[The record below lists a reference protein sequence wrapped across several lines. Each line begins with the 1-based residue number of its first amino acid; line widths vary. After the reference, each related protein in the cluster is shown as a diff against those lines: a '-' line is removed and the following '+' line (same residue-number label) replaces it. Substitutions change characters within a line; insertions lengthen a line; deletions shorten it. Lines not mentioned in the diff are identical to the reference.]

1 MATKDFAHL
10 HVHTEY
16 SMLDGAARLG
26 DLFSY
31 AKELGMSS
39 MATSDHGFLFGAFDF
54 WRQAKAHDIKP
65 IIGVEAYLTPGT
77 HRTDR
82 SRVRWGDGSRDDVSG
97 GGAYTHMTMWAETTE
112 GMHNLFRASS
122 IASLEGQL
130 YKPRMDREVLQTY
143 SKGLIAT
150 TGCPSGEI
158 QTRLRLGQFDEALQ
172 AASDFRDIFGKDNFY
187 CEVMDHGLDIERNV
201 QEDLHRLAKQLNL
214 PYVATNDLHYT
225 RQEDHTA
232 HAALLCVQSGSTP
245 SASSS
250 TRITSTCARPRRC
263 TRSSAIFPA
272 PARTPSRLP
281 SAATWSSTPRRTT
294 CRTSPCPRART
305 RNPGS

>member
-82 SRVRWGDGSRDDVSG
+82 SRVRWGDGS
-97 GGAYTHMTMWAETTE
+97 AMM
-112 GMHNLFRASS
+112 
-122 IASLEGQL
+122 
-130 YKPRMDREVLQTY
+130 
-143 SKGLIAT
+143 
-150 TGCPSGEI
+150 CP
-158 QTRLRLGQFDEALQ
+158 
-172 AASDFRDIFGKDNFY
+172 
-187 CEVMDHGLDIERNV
+187 V
-201 QEDLHRLAKQLNL
+201 
-214 PYVATNDLHYT
+214 VAP
-225 RQEDHTA
+225 
-232 HAALLCVQSGSTP
+232 TP
-245 SASSS
+245 
-250 TRITSTCARPRRC
+250 T
-263 TRSSAIFPA
+263 
-272 PARTPSRLP
+272 
-281 SAATWSSTPRRTT
+281 
-294 CRTSPCPRART
+294 
-305 RNPGS
+305 